1 MGHTFSERLTASLTL
16 TLAGREHRVA
26 PGNVRSFEL
35 ELKSWGL
42 EGQVEF
48 VVADKEPFGG
58 TEKDEVL
65 ADFLKPQLGKVALKL
80 VRSLSDAPASASP
93 TPLELQGLISE
104 KELTELP
111 ASESAKGTPVLFRR
125 YRVRFMDA
133 ARLLWRQHFPF
144 ALYTGKSLQQVFD
157 AHKGEHIRL
166 TYDWSELST
175 SRPQLFLGL
184 SPEQGASLYDF
195 VLWYVH
201 EHGGCFSHDCAS
213 GGYRLAA
220 AKEASGE
227 PVELRAEEVLAL
239 ECLFPEVIRHEVQ
252 VLNSWAAGPSLKT
265 LAQEHAAPGIR
276 QDVLVRTQ
284 VTDEVEAR
292 STREQAR
299 LVVRGPELELT
310 WQRFPLQAL
319 APGALVSLPAHASW
333 AAASVPGQRA
343 WRVRHVLLQGKAQ
356 EPSPDVD
363 HGAPNA
369 QYELSLHTRLER
381 KEEAW
386 VELPPLL
393 LPHYPH
399 LAEGFIVSEVGDK
412 KHETW
417 HTYSQE
423 VTSLDCYRVRV
434 PLWEDQLITVPFEP
448 TMLSGLFYF
457 PAYKGERVLV
467 ALHLLHSTLERF
479 LDWRAGVRLPADA
492 QGVQLLMGK
501 STKSSTALQHSYEDG
516 KPLFLLQRTHE
527 KDTEKLQV
535 REGGLLLQVKEEQQ

>member
-16 TLAGREHRVA
+16 TLAGREHRIA
-26 PGNVRSFEL
+26 PGNVRSFAL

-48 VVADKEPFGG
+48 VVADKEPSGG
-58 TEKDEVL
+58 QEKDEVL
-65 ADFLKPQLGKVALKL
+65 ADFLQPQLGKVALKL
-80 VRSLSDAPASASP
+80 VRSLSDAPADASP
-93 TPLELQGLISE
+93 TPLELEGLISE
-104 KELTELP
+104 RELTELP
-111 ASESAKGTPVLFRR
+111 ASESVKGTPVLFRH
-125 YRVRFMDA
+125 YRVRFMDP
-133 ARLLWRQHFPF
+133 ARLLWRQHFPS
-144 ALYTGKSLQQVFD
+144 ALYTRKSLQDVLE
-157 AHKGEHIRL
+157 AHKGDHIHL
-166 TYDWSELST
+166 TYEWSELST

-184 SPEQGASLYDF
+184 SPEQGVSLYDF

-201 EHGGCFSHDCAS
+201 EHGGCLSYDCAS
-213 GGYRLAA
+213 GQYRLAA
-220 AKEASGE
+220 EKDASAE
-227 PVELRAEEVLAL
+227 PVELRAEEVLEQ
-239 ECLFPEVIRHEVQ
+239 ECFFPEVIRHEVQ
-252 VLNSWAAGPSLKT
+252 VLNSWAAGPATKPVP
-265 LAQEHAAPGIR
+265 QEQSAPGIR

-284 VTDEVEAR
+284 VADEVEAR
-292 STREQAR
+292 STREEAR

-333 AAASVPGQRA
+333 AASVPAQDT
-343 WRVRHVLLQGKAQ
+343 WRVRHVLLHAKAQ

-363 HGAPNA
+363 HGAPHA
-369 QYELSLHTRLER
+369 EYEVSLHTRLER

-386 VELPPLL
+386 VELPAFLP
-393 LPHYPH
+393 PHYPH

-423 VTSLDCYRVRV
+423 VTSLDCYQVRV
-434 PLWEDQLITVPFEP
+434 PLWEGQVITVPFEP
-448 TMLSGLFYF
+448 TMLAGIFYF

-479 LDWRAGVRLPADA
+479 LDWRAGARLPADA

-501 STKSSTALQHSYEDG
+501 STQSNTALRHFYEDG

-527 KDTEKLQV
+527 KDTAKLQV
-535 REGGLLLQVKEEQQ
+535 REGGLLLQVKEEPQ